1 MLKYL
6 AISLNIMGSLFYFL
20 GFFTFVY
27 WLLQWLSITLDFALP
42 STFVQ
47 AMDLVYGE
55 PLSSLHSIFGT
66 PIQKFGDG
74 QSIDMSLC
82 ILVLMFFTLFM
93 VNLMVATAIEK
104 FDQGLQGLLRSLE
117 HQFYLWK
124 VRKIETDKRQEKIL
138 LQQREHG
145 AIVAIQLDNTDQYSD
160 FEFQLLRHFANL
172 PSNQLIV
179 DEANIKMV
187 RLDSTKDAMAYTQ
200 TFRQAFLDT
209 FKQFLFNVDVV
220 PTYRMSVQCLLGNE
234 HENLE
239 TAYLRDLLKCTG
251 PNQVYVSAEAKG
263 QIDFVVAN
271 EKTPAKQTQKHSK
284 EERGKTPSTLG
295 AELTECWQFVY
306 AGTYYRLGHR
316 SFAEAYKLGL
326 DPV

>member
-1 MLKYL
+1 MH
-6 AISLNIMGSLFYFL
+6 L
-20 GFFTFVY
+20 GTDVFH
-27 WLLQWLSITLDFALP
+27 P
-42 STFVQ
+42 
-47 AMDLVYGE
+47 VYG
-55 PLSSLHSIFGT
+55 H
-66 PIQKFGDG
+66 
-74 QSIDMSLC
+74 
-82 ILVLMFFTLFM
+82 
-93 VNLMVATAIEK
+93 LMVATAIEK
-104 FDQGLQGLLRSLE
+104 FDHGLQGVLRSME

-124 VRKIETDKRQEKIL
+124 VRKIETEKRQEKIQ
-138 LQQREHG
+138 LQQRENG
-145 AIVAIQLDNTDQYSD
+145 AIVAIQLDNSQAYSD
-160 FEFQLLRHFANL
+160 FEFQLMRHFASL
-172 PSNQLIV
+172 PSAQLIV
-179 DEANIKMV
+179 DEANVKMV

-209 FKQFLFNVDVV
+209 FKQFHFNVDIV
-220 PTYRMSVQCLLGNE
+220 PAYRMAVQCLLGNE

-271 EKTPAKQTQKHSK
+271 EKAPVKKHSK
-284 EERGKTPSTLG
+284 EERGKAPTSIG
-295 AELTECWQFVY
+295 VELNECWQFVY